1 MKSEGGYQTTV
12 PRPFN
17 LSNNEQFGQIRKNK
31 QRELKEKEMSEC
43 TFKPV
48 TNEGRNRDI
57 IHQLMNSDTYE
68 EEPYYYN
75 ENEQ

>member
-48 TNEGRNRDI
+48 TNEARNRDI

>member
-31 QRELKEKEMSEC
+31 QRDLKEKEMSEC

-48 TNEGRNRDI
+48 TNEARNRDI

-68 EEPYYYN
+68 EEPNYYN

>member
-31 QRELKEKEMSEC
+31 QRDLKEKEMSEC
-43 TFKPV
+43 TFKPL
-48 TNEGRNRDI
+48 TNEARNRDI
-57 IHQLMNSDTYE
+57 VHQLMNSDTYE

>member
-31 QRELKEKEMSEC
+31 QRDLKEKEMSEC

-48 TNEGRNRDI
+48 TNEARNRDI

>member
-57 IHQLMNSDTYE
+57 IH
-68 EEPYYYN
+68 
-75 ENEQ
+75 

>member
-31 QRELKEKEMSEC
+31 QRDLKEKEMSEC
-43 TFKPV
+43 TFKPI
-48 TNEGRNRDI
+48 TNEARNRDI
-57 IHQLMNSDTYE
+57 VHQLMNSDTYE